1 MNFGQAIDSALI
13 KKYKTFKG
21 RACRAEWFYFLLF
34 TFLLTFL
41 VSIVGSFWS
50 ISNVDFEILATM
62 TEEEVAAFLMEGER
76 FKAIQWFVIGIS
88 VLLFVP
94 SISVTIRRLQDLDI
108 SFMWVIP
115 YFISSI
121 LALIAGYDPTSELSQ
136 RFGGVSNLTLIV
148 YILIFLR
155 KGTPGQNRFG
165 ENPLEEIQKDTY

>member
-115 YFISSI
+115 YFLSSI

-155 KGTPGQNRFG
+155 KGTPGKNRFG

>member
-21 RACRAEWFYFLLF
+21 RACRADSFYILLF

-50 ISNVDFEILATM
+50 ISNVDLEILATM
-62 TEEEVAAFLMEGER
+62 SEEEVAAFLMEGER

-108 SFMWVIP
+108 SFMWIIP

-121 LALIAGYDPTSELSQ
+121 LALIAGFDPTSELSQ
-136 RFGGVSNLTLIV
+136 RFGGVSNLILIV

-155 KGTPGQNRFG
+155 KGPQGQNRFG
-165 ENPLEEIQKDTY
+165 EIPLEEIQKDTY

>member
-94 SISVTIRRLQDLDI
+94 SIS
-108 SFMWVIP
+108 
-115 YFISSI
+115 
-121 LALIAGYDPTSELSQ
+121 A
-136 RFGGVSNLTLIV
+136 VSYTHLTLPTIYSV
-148 YILIFLR
+148 
-155 KGTPGQNRFG
+155 
-165 ENPLEEIQKDTY
+165 

>member
-1 MNFGQAIDSALI
+1 
-13 KKYKTFKG
+13 
-21 RACRAEWFYFLLF
+21 
-34 TFLLTFL
+34 
-41 VSIVGSFWS
+41 
-50 ISNVDFEILATM
+50 M

-136 RFGGVSNLTLIV
+136 RFGGVSNLILIV

-155 KGTPGQNRFG
+155 KGTPGKNRFG

>member
-1 MNFGQAIDSALI
+1 MP
-13 KKYKTFKG
+13 
-21 RACRAEWFYFLLF
+21 CRVVLFSSF

-108 SFMWVIP
+108 SFMWIIP

-121 LALIAGYDPTSELSQ
+121 LALIAGFDPTSELSQ
-136 RFGGVSNLTLIV
+136 RFGGVSNLILIV
-148 YILIFLR
+148 YILIFLEKAHAR
-155 KGTPGQNRFG
+155 T
-165 ENPLEEIQKDTY
+165 E